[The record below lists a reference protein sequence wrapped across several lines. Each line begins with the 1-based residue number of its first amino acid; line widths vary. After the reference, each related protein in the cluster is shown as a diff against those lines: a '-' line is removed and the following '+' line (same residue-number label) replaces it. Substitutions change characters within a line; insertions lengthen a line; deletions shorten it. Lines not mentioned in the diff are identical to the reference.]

1 LSQPSQA
8 PLGAP
13 VTSEPARPLETVR
26 LPSRAS
32 RLRAPAEA
40 PLLHARRLSDVLA
53 EGPDALARVANT
65 LYHAT
70 HGDTLGEA
78 VWTYM
83 FYGPFENAAAFQD
96 WLNEKASTHDP
107 LFYVVFDG
115 AIPVGVVAYLAIRP
129 EHRAVE
135 LGHIW
140 LIPAAQGRG
149 LLDALVHWMQAEA
162 FAKGYRRVEW
172 KCDALNVASQRA
184 AVRLGFKPE
193 GVFRQHLIV
202 KGRNRDTA
210 WFSLLDSEWA
220 VR

>member
-1 LSQPSQA
+1 MSPAHS
-8 PLGAP
+8 GP
-13 VTSEPARPLETVR
+13 VGDLVTGEPAKPLETVR

-32 RLRAPAEA
+32 RLRAPTEA

-53 EGPDALARVANT
+53 EGPEAFARMADS
-65 LYHAT
+65 LYQAT

-83 FYGPFENAAAFQD
+83 FYGPFETAAAFQN
-96 WLNEKASTHDP
+96 WLKDQAAKLDP

-115 AIPVGVVAYLAIRP
+115 AVPIGVAAYLAIRP

-172 KCDALNVASQRA
+172 KCDALNAASKRA
-184 AVRLGFKPE
+184 AVRLGFQPE
-193 GVFRQHLIV
+193 GTFRQHLIV

-210 WFSLLDSEWA
+210 WFSMLDSEWA
-220 VR
+220 AR